1 MDVPTRQSYTMA
13 LIEER
18 DRTAAAG
25 FTNVSRTVASSGS
38 PSLAGY
44 AIANIWI
51 GSPIL
56 AAGTFKLIYD
66 FLIYCSFR
74 KIKPTEKISTKR

>member
-1 MDVPTRQSYTMA
+1 MA

-25 FTNVSRTVASSGS
+25 FTTVSRTVPSSGS

-44 AIANIWI
+44 AIANIVI
-51 GSPIL
+51 ESPIL
-56 AAGTFKLIYD
+56 AAGIFKLIYD
-66 FLIYCSFR
+66 FLIYYSFCKTR
-74 KIKPTEKISTKR
+74 PTEEISTKR